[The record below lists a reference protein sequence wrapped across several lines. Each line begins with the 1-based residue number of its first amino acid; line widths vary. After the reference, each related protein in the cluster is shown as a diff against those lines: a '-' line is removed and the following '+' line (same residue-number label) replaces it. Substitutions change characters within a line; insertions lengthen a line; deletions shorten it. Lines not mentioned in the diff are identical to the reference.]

1 MVIKILASAIRLLVT
16 FVLGI
21 RIEVNLSN
29 VHFET
34 GINMAFKMKLII
46 YIYIYILIG
55 ILACRRLKKQE
66 TTLCVVWF
74 WRADSRSKKRLRA
87 QCDFG
92 AETQRA

>member
-46 YIYIYILIG
+46 YIYIFLS
-55 ILACRRLKKQE
+55 A
-66 TTLCVVWF
+66 F
-74 WRADSRSKKRLRA
+74 WRAEDSRSKKRLYA
-87 QCDFG
+87 
-92 AETQRA
+92 

>member
-46 YIYIYILIG
+46 YIYIYSYRHFG
-55 ILACRRLKKQE
+55 VQKTQEARNDSMRSVVLARRLKKQE
-66 TTLCVVWF
+66 ATP
-74 WRADSRSKKRLRA
+74 RSV
-87 QCDFG
+87 
-92 AETQRA
+92 